1 MKKLHSF
8 KLFVTRVAALVISA
22 LALSSCA
29 KTNITPDEARAIA
42 NEAYIYGFPVVDNY
56 RVQYAYFVDH
66 DNPEFKEKQ
75 RQTLSIS

>member
-8 KLFVTRVAALVISA
+8 KLFVSGRCACDFGLGPVLG
-22 LALSSCA
+22 A

-42 NEAYIYGFPVVDNY
+42 KEAYIYGFPVVDNY